1 MPVSR
6 IVRRILV
13 VVALFVA
20 VAAVLVGG
28 TVGWLYATSPKPRA
42 VEAWLLGP
50 SLPAAR
56 GELAMAVAYAE
67 PCTAPPCPAVERLYV
82 IGGLSGLYRPRRGV
96 SVYDP
101 NLRLWSA
108 GPPLPQPRHHLAAA
122 GLGQALYV
130 SGGTDVAGLYLGHQY
145 WPPKDNFWR
154 LITASD
160 RWEAL
165 GHMIEPRW
173 GHRMVAH
180 DGRLFVVGGR
190 GPSGRVLI
198 YTPDKGWSTGA
209 EMPRPRDHLSAVV
222 FDGRIWAIGGR
233 DPRSLARVDIY
244 DPMTDSW
251 QPGPDLPTPTSGA
264 AEGVIDGVI
273 FIYGGEEP
281 SLLDG
286 GINDRHWMLDTRR
299 GAQHWEPAPPP
310 PLVVHGTHGAVLR
323 GTMVIAGGSTRH
335 GALTLTGWSSALQL
349 MKPAVTPL
357 KSAP

>member
-13 VVALFVA
+13 VLALFVA

-233 DPRSLARVDIY
+233 DPGSLARVDIY

-251 QPGPDLPTPTSGA
+251 QPGPDLPTATSGA

-299 GAQHWEPAPPP
+299 GAQHWEPVPSP